1 MQNHLDDMDYFY
13 QQCFS
18 IMHILPRDVDEED
31 FNELTRILNAK
42 KPEDRVQDPL
52 ALMNSIRGNKK

>member
-1 MQNHLDDMDYFY
+1 MDYFY